1 MKIKRILLNLLVV
14 AMLLLSIGCAQEN
27 SLYINNEVVE
37 PETTVEVPQDSNDMN
52 NTSVEIDMWTF
63 PVGELGDEE
72 VVKGFIDKFNELYPD
87 ITVNIKTLDFTTG
100 DAVVEEA
107 IAARNAPDIILEG
120 PERLVANWGAR
131 GLMIDLKDMLD
142 EETIKNICEVSEEV
156 VNACSAPDG
165 AIYQYPIAM
174 TAHVMAINYEV
185 FEQSGALQYID
196 EENRT
201 WTTDDFVKAMQL
213 VRDSGLV
220 ETPGVLYTGSQGGD
234 QGTRALV
241 TNLYSAQFTNDDHN
255 AYLIN
260 EEPGIK
266 GLELLQEMVVSGS
279 FSHNPNI
286 AAAEELTMFA
296 AQQTAITLAWNATN
310 ESLYAEQ
317 VEFTPFAMNFPTND
331 DVVELQGGIWG
342 FGVFNN
348 GDMAKVDAS
357 KKLIDFLANNPQQ
370 RQDTIRA
377 TQFFAVN
384 SEYLNVYEGTDA
396 EERMRE
402 YESFLKN
409 LGDYYQVTTAWPEQ
423 RTAWYEMLRKVLNGE
438 DATECAD
445 EYVQYLS
452 SLINA

>member
-1 MKIKRILLNLLVV
+1 MKIKRILLNSIL
-14 AMLLLSIGCAQEN
+14 AATLLLLAACVQDNNYYLNDIIVETETALQE
-27 SLYINNEVVE
+27 
-37 PETTVEVPQDSNDMN
+37 PQNSND
-52 NTSVEIDMWTF
+52 TDDTFVEIDMWTF
-63 PVGELGDEE
+63 PVGEFGDEE
-72 VVKGFIDKFNELYPD
+72 VVKGFIEKFNEIYPN
-87 ITVNIKTLDFTTG
+87 ITVNVKTLDFATG
-100 DAVVEEA
+100 DAIIEEA
-107 IAARNAPDIILEG
+107 IASRNAPDIVLEG

-142 EETIKNICEVSEEV
+142 DETIKNISEVSEKV
-156 VNACSAPDG
+156 IDACNAPDG
-165 AIYQYPIAM
+165 AFYQYPIVM

-185 FEQSGALQYID
+185 FEKAGALQYID
-196 EENRT
+196 EQNRT
-201 WTTDDFVKAMQL
+201 WTTDDFVKAMQA

-241 TNLYSAQFTNDDHN
+241 TNLYSAPFTNDDHN

-260 EEPGIK
+260 EELGVK
-266 GLELLQEMVVSGS
+266 GLELLQEMVIDGS
-279 FSHNPNI
+279 LSHNPNI

-317 VEFTPFAMNFPTND
+317 VDFTPFAMNFPTD
-331 DVVELQGGIWG
+331 DGAVELQGGIWG

-348 GDMAKVDAS
+348 GDMARVNAS
-357 KKLIDFLANNPQQ
+357 KMLIDFLANNPDQ

-384 SEYLNVYEGTDA
+384 SEYLNVYEGTEL
-396 EERMRE
+396 EERMQE
-402 YESFLKN
+402 YASFLNN
-409 LGDYYQVTTAWPEQ
+409 LGDYYQVTTAWPQQ
-423 RTAWYEMLRKVLNGE
+423 RTAWYEMLREIFNGG
-438 DATECAD
+438 DANLYAD